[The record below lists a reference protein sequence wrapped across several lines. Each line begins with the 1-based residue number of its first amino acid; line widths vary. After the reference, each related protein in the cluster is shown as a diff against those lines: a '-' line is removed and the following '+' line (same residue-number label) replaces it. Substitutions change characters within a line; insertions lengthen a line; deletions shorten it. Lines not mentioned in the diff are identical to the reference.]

1 MTFVVQ
7 KIRNIIINKRLI
19 KIRFYLITF
28 VFRIFINKM
37 LDINKIRTDFPILS
51 QKVNGK
57 PLVYFD
63 NGATSQKPQVVIDAI
78 ATYYEE
84 INANIHRG
92 VHTLSQLAT
101 DAYEESRIKI
111 QNHINAKF
119 AHEVLFTSGTTFGI
133 NLVANGFASLL
144 KPNDEVMVSA
154 LEHHSNIV
162 PWQMLCEKTGAKLV
176 VIPMDENGELIL
188 SEYERLLSDKIKI
201 VAVNH
206 ISNALGTVNPIKYM
220 ITKAHEV
227 GAAVLIDGAQAVPH
241 LKPDVQEL
249 DCDFYVFSG
258 HKMCGPT
265 GVGILYGKEAWL
277 NKLPPYLGGGEMIKE
292 VTFEKTTYAD
302 LPHKFE
308 AGTPN
313 IASGIVLGTAVDY
326 MNSVGFEN
334 IQQQEKEL
342 LIYATEKLLEIE
354 GLKIFGTAATKTSVI
369 SFNIDGIHPYDIGT
383 IIDKLGIA
391 VRTGHHCAQ
400 PIMNYF
406 NIPGTIRASFA
417 FYNTKEEIDIFVEAV
432 KKAKTMLS

>member
-1 MTFVVQ
+1 MFDVQ
-7 KIRNIIINKRLI
+7 KVRA
-19 KIRFYLITF
+19 
-28 VFRIFINKM
+28 
-37 LDINKIRTDFPILS
+37 DFPILS

-78 ATYYEE
+78 SKYYSE

-101 DAYEESRIKI
+101 DAYEVSRNTI
-111 QNHINAKF
+111 QNHLNAKHN
-119 AHEVLFTSGTTFGI
+119 HEIIFTSGTTFGI

-144 KPNDEVMVSA
+144 KAGDEVMVSA

-162 PWQMLCEKTGAKLV
+162 PWQFLCEKTGAKLV
-176 VIPMDENGELIL
+176 VIPMNEKGELIL
-188 SEYERLLSDKIKI
+188 SEFDKLLSEKTKII
-201 VAVNH
+201 TVNH
-206 ISNALGTVNPIKYM
+206 ISNALGTVNPIEYIIK
-220 ITKAHEV
+220 KAHEV
-227 GAAVLIDGAQAVPH
+227 GAAVLIDGAQATPH
-241 LKPDVQEL
+241 LRPNVQAL

-258 HKMCGPT
+258 HKVCGPT
-265 GVGILYGKEAWL
+265 GVGILYGKEEWL
-277 NKLPPYLGGGEMIKE
+277 RKLPPYQGGGEMIAE

-313 IASGIVLGTAVDY
+313 IEGGIVLGTAIDY
-326 MNSVGFEN
+326 MNAIGFDN
-334 IQQQEKEL
+334 IAVYEQEL
-342 LIYATEKLLEIE
+342 LEYGTKRLQEIE
-354 GLKIFGTAATKTSVI
+354 GLTIFGTSESKASVI
-369 SFNIDGIHPYDIGT
+369 SFNIEGIHPYDIGT

-400 PIMNYF
+400 PIMNFF

-432 KKAKTMLS
+432 KKAQMMLS